1 MSIELI
7 IGNHQ
12 DRVAV
17 PEKWLTLLEAVAG
30 RAVAM
35 VLERAAEADSP
46 LFHLGTVDVALVDDE
61 TSARIHRDFMEIEGA
76 TDVITFHHG
85 EIVISAEVAWRQ
97 AAEFGEPPLRELL
110 RYVVHGLLH
119 LAGHEDGAQEERARM
134 EEAQEAVIAGLWV
147 AEMAAAAVADQT

>member
-1 MSIELI
+1 MSFEII

-12 DRVAV
+12 QRVAI
-17 PEKWLTLLEAVAG
+17 PEKWRTLLESAAD
-30 RAVAM
+30 
-35 VLERAAEADSP
+35 RAAVMAREHAADPDSP

-61 TSARIHRDFMEIEGA
+61 ASARVHRDFMDIAGA

-85 EIVISAEVAWRQ
+85 EIVISVEVAWRQ

-119 LAGHEDGAQEERARM
+119 LAGHEDESAADRAQM
-134 EEAQEAVIAGLWV
+134 EAAQEAIVAALWN
-147 AEMAAAAVADQT
+147 AEMAAAGGDV